1 MRTQLALS
9 ALFAGLQVASAVDT
23 KPQSIYAL
31 DAIKAI
37 MPGFSATCKG
47 TTTDNECRTP
57 EQAAPYLIKSLERR
71 TTGEIAMVLSL
82 IGLESADL
90 KYRMNHFPLP
100 GNPAQGT
107 ANMMGE
113 EFVKEYAQSLNL
125 PIDGKSGPEILQLVI
140 ADDFQNFNSAVW
152 FLERKCSDDVKAKM
166 RKGTDEGYLLYL
178 TDCIRTTDSPDRQAY
193 WKRAKE
199 FFGLTGQ

>member
-1 MRTQLALS
+1 MRTQLALT

-47 TTTDNECRTP
+47 TTADNECRTP

-113 EFVKEYAQSLNL
+113 EVSHLPLFPVLFSLLINL
-125 PIDGKSGPEILQLVI
+125 TLCTCIL
-140 ADDFQNFNSAVW
+140 
-152 FLERKCSDDVKAKM
+152 
-166 RKGTDEGYLLYL
+166 G
-178 TDCIRTTDSPDRQAY
+178 
-193 WKRAKE
+193 
-199 FFGLTGQ
+199 